1 MEVKKTPLD
10 SALEEH
16 RSKDLPWVCFSL
28 PHQNEVK
35 LVLQSTQDLIYAD
48 DQSTGFMVAPFD
60 NASQKPLLF
69 RPDAQW
75 DSMRSLLG
83 DVTKPNQQMEL
94 SESDRKDHE
103 ARVEQAL
110 QAIDA
115 HTLTKVVLARSI
127 DCEGAY
133 DPWLLFR
140 RMLHTYPAAMV
151 AIWSH
156 PKVGMWL
163 CATPELLLRTSKQ
176 LMETVALAGTS
187 SASSLEDVVWGEK
200 EIQEQRWVTQDLDN
214 SLRSLGLSPVIH
226 PLQTVQAGP
235 LFHLAQTISAE
246 REGVDLE
253 TLISVLHPS
262 PAIGGL
268 PRAAALKMI
277 KSLEKEDRAFYA
289 GYLGWIDAGN
299 QADLYVTLRCLS
311 WKNDRVKL
319 YVGGGIV
326 AGSNPGLEWEE
337 TQAKARVLAQL
348 IG

>member
-1 MEVKKTPLD
+1 MEVSKTPLD
-10 SALEEH
+10 IALEDH

-35 LVLQSTQDLIYAD
+35 LVLQSTRELIYAD
-48 DQSTGFMVAPFD
+48 DRSTGFLVAPFD
-60 NASQKPLLF
+60 IASHQPLLF

-75 DSMRSLLG
+75 KETRSMMG
-83 DVTKPNQQMEL
+83 DATKPIQQIEL
-94 SESDRKDHE
+94 SESAREDHI

-110 QAIDA
+110 QAIESQA
-115 HTLTKVVLARSI
+115 LTKVVLARSI
-127 DCEGAY
+127 ECEGAY
-133 DPWLLFR
+133 DPWVLFR

-151 AIWSH
+151 VIWSH
-156 PKVGMWL
+156 PQVGVWL
-163 CATPELLLRTSKQ
+163 CATPERLLRTSNQ
-176 LMETVALAGTS
+176 HMETVALAATS
-187 SASSLEDVVWGEK
+187 TATSLDKVVWGEK
-200 EIQEQRWVTQDLDN
+200 EIQEQHWVTHDIDN
-214 SLRSLGLSPVIH
+214 SLRRLGLSPVIN
-226 PLQTVQAGP
+226 PRQTVQAGP

-246 REGVDLE
+246 REGIDLDK
-253 TLISVLHPS
+253 LISVLHPS

-268 PRAAALKMI
+268 PREAALKMI
-277 KSLEKEDRAFYA
+277 QLLETEDRAFYA
-289 GYLGWIDAGN
+289 GYLGWIEAGN

-326 AGSNPGLEWEE
+326 AGSNPALEWEE

>member
-28 PHQNEVK
+28 PLQNEVK
-35 LVLQSTQDLIYAD
+35 LVLQSTQDLIYTD

-60 NASQKPLLF
+60 NTSQKPLLV

-83 DVTKPNQQMEL
+83 DATKPNQQMEL

-163 CATPELLLRTSKQ
+163 CATPERLLRTSKQ

-235 LFHLAQTISAE
+235 LFHLAQNISAE

-326 AGSNPGLEWEE
+326 AGSIPRLEWEE

>member
-115 HTLTKVVLARSI
+115 HALTKVVLARTI

-133 DPWLLFR
+133 DSWLIFR
-140 RMLHTYPAAMV
+140 RMLHAYPAAMV

-156 PKVGMWL
+156 PRVGMWL
-163 CATPELLLRTSKQ
+163 CATPERLLRTSKQ

-235 LFHLAQTISAE
+235 IFHLAQTINAE

-311 WKNDRVKL
+311 WKNDCVKL

>member
-115 HTLTKVVLARSI
+115 HALTKVVLARTI

-133 DPWLLFR
+133 DSWLIFR
-140 RMLHTYPAAMV
+140 RMLHAYPAAMV

-156 PKVGMWL
+156 PRVGMWL
-163 CATPELLLRTSKQ
+163 CATPERLLRTSKQ

-235 LFHLAQTISAE
+235 IFHLAQTINAE

>member
-10 SALEEH
+10 SALEKH

-28 PHQNEVK
+28 PQQNEVK

-83 DVTKPNQQMEL
+83 DVTKPNQKMEL

-110 QAIDA
+110 QAIDT

-156 PKVGMWL
+156 PKLGMWL
-163 CATPELLLRTSKQ
+163 CATPERLLRTSKQ

-187 SASSLEDVVWGEK
+187 TASSIEDVVWGEK

-246 REGVDLE
+246 REGIDLE